1 MNYIN
6 NESNYPSEWLE
17 EISFYNDKKLL
28 SEKHNI
34 ESQLENNRKIKSG
47 LFSTGDEL
55 VNCVFQILKEILDSR
70 DDLDS
75 FNDINEEDFLIK
87 KNNIT
92 FIGEIKG
99 VQTNVRGNHVDQI
112 NKHRMNYL
120 QKNTQ
125 ENVKGLLIINHQR
138 LKHLNQRENIPNAHI
153 KTAESYGCLIIET
166 KTLLKLYEEYLNNKL
181 YSADCKE
188 LFSNKVGLLTEAD
201 VSDALCK

>member
-1 MNYIN
+1 LNYIN

-153 KTAESYGCLIIET
+153 K
-166 KTLLKLYEEYLNNKL
+166 
-181 YSADCKE
+181 
-188 LFSNKVGLLTEAD
+188 
-201 VSDALCK
+201 